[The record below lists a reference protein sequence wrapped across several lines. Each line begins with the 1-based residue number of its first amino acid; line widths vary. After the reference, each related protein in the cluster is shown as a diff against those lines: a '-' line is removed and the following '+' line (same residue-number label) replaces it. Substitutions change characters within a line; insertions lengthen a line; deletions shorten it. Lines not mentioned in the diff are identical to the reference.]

1 MPAASTLDPAEV
13 RRFDALA
20 STWWDPHGP
29 MRALHRLGPT
39 RMQFVRD
46 AAVAHFSHASDL
58 GARTGLRPLAGL
70 TALDIGCGAGL
81 VAEPLA
87 RLGAKVTAIDPAE
100 ASIRVAA
107 AHAEAQGLAID
118 YRAARAEELA
128 TEGKLYDLVTCL
140 EVIEHVPEPRSF
152 LSLAARLV
160 RPGGLMLVSTLN
172 RTLKSYA
179 LGIVAAE
186 YILRWAPVG
195 AHQWDRFLTPD
206 ELSDHLA
213 AAGLH
218 QTAIKGMV
226 YNPWSDAWSLSEA
239 DVDINYLVA
248 AEKPAAGSLVR
259 GPR

>member
-1 MPAASTLDPAEV
+1 MSSTLDPAEI

-20 STWWDPHGP
+20 AQWWDPHGP

-46 AAVAHFSHASDL
+46 TAVDHFKIDHS
-58 GARTGLRPLAGL
+58 GLRLLSGL

-87 RLGAKVTAIDPAE
+87 RLGATVTAIDPADE
-100 ASIRVAA
+100 SIRIAA
-107 AHAEAQGLAID
+107 DHAATQGLTIT

-128 TEGKLYDLVTCL
+128 AEGRTFDLVTLL
-140 EVIEHVPEPRSF
+140 EVIEHIPDPRAF
-152 LSLAARLV
+152 LTIAAKLV
-160 RPGGLMLVSTLN
+160 RPGGLMIVSTLN

-195 AHQWDRFLTPD
+195 AHQWERFLTPD
-206 ELSDHLA
+206 ELTDHLT
-213 AAGLH
+213 AAGLKPSI
-218 QTAIKGMV
+218 AKGMV
-226 YNPWSDAWSLSEA
+226 YSPWSDAWSLSET
-239 DVDINYLVA
+239 DMDINYFA
-248 AEKPAAGSLVR
+248 AAIKPARVAVPPLLQAVIS
-259 GPR
+259 